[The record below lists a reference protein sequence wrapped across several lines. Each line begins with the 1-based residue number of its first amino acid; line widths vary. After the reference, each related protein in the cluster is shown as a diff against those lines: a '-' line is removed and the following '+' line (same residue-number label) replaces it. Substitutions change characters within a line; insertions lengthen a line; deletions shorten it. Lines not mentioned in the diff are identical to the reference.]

1 MISETAYSSII
12 KLLGISLLIGEHG
25 IGYSNLAFAAKKGQK
40 IPIFIFKPFKH
51 LEGLDSE
58 IEHKYKRIYKKEYFK
73 IWNFHLPF

>member
-51 LEGLDSE
+51 LDGLE
-58 IEHKYKRIYKKEYFK
+58 IQSSSINTKEFIKK
-73 IWNFHLPF
+73 NT